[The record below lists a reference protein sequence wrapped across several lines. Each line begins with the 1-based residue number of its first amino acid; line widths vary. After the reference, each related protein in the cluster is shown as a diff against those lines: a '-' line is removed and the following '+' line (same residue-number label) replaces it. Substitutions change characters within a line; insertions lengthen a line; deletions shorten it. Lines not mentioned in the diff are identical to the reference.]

1 MPLLPALTALA
12 LAAATPA
19 TLPAPAPAPL
29 ELSAPSSRLKLLGLQ
44 LDGGVP
50 DGGVVSLV
58 VRPIK
63 WVRADAGFAYNYF
76 SMGARG
82 GLTVVPFHWAIVP
95 TLRVEAGRFFKSD
108 VNDKVAR
115 FASDIP
121 TYMKPALDGFG
132 YDYASAQVGLEFGS
146 QRSFVFFVRGGLAWL
161 KADFGDGR
169 NLRDDSSPDTELD
182 VSGLSVTASG
192 PTASLG
198 FLFYV
203 W

>member
-1 MPLLPALTALA
+1 MALLPALAALA
-12 LAAATPA
+12 LTAASPA
-19 TLPAPAPAPL
+19 PLTLSQPAPAARV
-29 ELSAPSSRLKLLGLQ
+29 ESSTRLKLLGLQ
-44 LDGGVP
+44 LDAGAP

-58 VRPIK
+58 VRPVK
-63 WVRADAGFAYNYF
+63 WVRADAGFAYNYLG
-76 SMGARG
+76 MGARG

-108 VNDKVAR
+108 VNEKLER

-121 TYMKPALDGFG
+121 TYMKPALDSFG

-161 KADFGDGR
+161 KADFGDANGIE
-169 NLRDDSSPDTELD
+169 DGSTEVD
-182 VSGLSVTASG
+182 VTGLSAHASG

>member
-1 MPLLPALTALA
+1 MTLLPALAALA
-12 LAAATPA
+12 LTAASPA
-19 TLPAPAPAPL
+19 QHTAAPL
-29 ELSAPSSRLKLLGLQ
+29 STSVVAEAPSSRLKLLGLQ
-44 LDGGVP
+44 VDGGVP

-76 SMGARG
+76 AMGARG
-82 GLTVVPFHWAIVP
+82 GVTLVPFHWAIVP
-95 TLRVEAGRFFKSD
+95 TLRLEGGRFFKTDITS
-108 VNDKVAR
+108 KAER

-121 TYMKPALDGFG
+121 TYMKPALEGFG

-161 KADFGDGR
+161 KADFGDATGIQ
-169 NLRDDSSPDTELD
+169 DGETEVD
-182 VSGLSVTASG
+182 VTGLSAHASG